1 MIFTEIL
8 KSLSERANA
17 NGAVMI
23 DKDGE
28 IVASWSAAGDLDMEL
43 IGAHYEIV
51 FDAAAQAASCHGGKV
66 SSITISTDTAKI
78 AILAIKEGYC
88 LVVSLDRAAHSGKAM
103 CEAARAVET
112 IEEEMG

>member
-8 KSLSERANA
+8 KSLSEKTNA

-28 IVASWSAAGDLDMEL
+28 IVASWSAAAGLDMEL

-51 FDAAAQAASCHGGKV
+51 FDAANEAAVGHGGNV

-88 LVVSLDRAAHSGKAM
+88 LVLVLDRAAHSGKAM
-103 CEAARAVET
+103 REAARAVET
-112 IEEEMG
+112 IEVEMG